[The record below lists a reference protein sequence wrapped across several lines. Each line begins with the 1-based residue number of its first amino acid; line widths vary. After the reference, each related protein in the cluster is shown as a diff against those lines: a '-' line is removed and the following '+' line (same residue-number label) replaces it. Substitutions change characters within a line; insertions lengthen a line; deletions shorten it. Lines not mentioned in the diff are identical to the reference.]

1 MNKLEA
7 KAQELTALSES
18 IGLTPEVTAAEDRIF
33 IRHAEGIYSVV
44 DYTATA
50 KVRVF
55 SWETTGTRK
64 ETLSAKH
71 LPEYLQYAANRI
83 RSYKSISHP
92 DYDTEPM
99 ERWG

>member
-7 KAQELTALSES
+7 KAQELTSLSES
-18 IGLTPEVTAAEDRIF
+18 FGLTPEVTASEERIF

-44 DYTATA
+44 DFTDKG

-64 ETLSAKH
+64 ENLATKH

-83 RSYKSISHP
+83 QRKV
-92 DYDTEPM
+92 EA
-99 ERWG
+99 